1 MHTAADADELSRGRV
16 DEDDGAVAQDVDPPR
31 ALPDGNRKQL
41 LSRPVRALSGAF
53 AHRSLSSSARARTW
67 TTRHLLRQQCTSSA
81 GLANGSTHL
90 SFSDGRTRRPGAGS
104 TQAVGEHATRL
115 HVSALR
121 RRWRWGHWDP
131 RCPGVD
137 LECPGA
143 ATGRPTPSLLGP
155 GAIASH
161 PPPFPSPGSLPQFDV
176 SAPPEIASLSEPSS
190 LSPR

>member
-115 HVSALR
+115 RVSALR
-121 RRWRWGHWDP
+121 RRWRWGRWDP
-131 RCPGVD
+131 RCCWSRPGM
-137 LECPGA
+137 PR
-143 ATGRPTPSLLGP
+143 GRHRPPDAIPSRP
-155 GAIASH
+155 WRH
-161 PPPFPSPGSLPQFDV
+161 RFP
-176 SAPPEIASLSEPSS
+176 PSS
-190 LSPR
+190 LPFSRIPASI